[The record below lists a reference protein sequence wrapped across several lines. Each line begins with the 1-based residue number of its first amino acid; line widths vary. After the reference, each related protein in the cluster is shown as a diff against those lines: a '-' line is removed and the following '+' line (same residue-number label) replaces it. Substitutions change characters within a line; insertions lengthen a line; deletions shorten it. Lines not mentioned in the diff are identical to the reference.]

1 MEIILFICFL
11 VAFLTTYLLTPLWI
25 RAVKKA
31 GLIGK
36 DLNKFDRP
44 EVADFGGITVVAGF
58 MAGVLTYIGLTTFYF
73 HFDPLDTYLFLIL
86 AGITTVLSITVV
98 GMLDDVLGWK
108 TGLKQWQKPLLTI
121 PAALP
126 MMAVNAGHSTMA
138 VPFFGT
144 INFGILYPLVII
156 PLGIA
161 GASNGFNMLA
171 GFNGLEAGLGA
182 LILGFLGFVAW
193 QTGNSWVTM
202 LSVSM
207 LSALLAFLLY
217 NWHPAK
223 IFPGDTLTYS
233 VGALIA
239 TVAILGNMEKIAMI
253 LFSLYFI
260 EFLIKAKT
268 KFKGECFGKP
278 MEDGTLSIP
287 RKKVV
292 LSHLILALGCTQYLS
307 RPVDKIQKL
316 SSPSI
321 TPFLPLWQTHG
332 QVWKVR
338 EVYVL

>member
-1 MEIILFICFL
+1 MEIVLLVCFI

-25 RAVKKA
+25 RAVKKT
-31 GLIGK
+31 GLVGK
-36 DLNKFDRP
+36 DLNKFDKP
-44 EVADFGGITVVAGF
+44 EVAEFGGITVVAGF

-73 HFDPLDTYLFLIL
+73 HFETWDTTMILIL
-86 AGITTVLSITVV
+86 AGISTLLGITIV
-98 GMLDDVLGWK
+98 GMLDDILGWK

-126 MMAVNAGHSTMA
+126 IMAVNAGHSTMA

-182 LILGFLGFVAW
+182 VILGFLGYVAW
-193 QTGNSWVTM
+193 QAGNSWVAM
-202 LSVSM
+202 LSISM
-207 LSALLAFLLY
+207 VFALLAFLFY

-239 TVAILGNMEKIAMI
+239 SVAILGNMEKIAMI
-253 LFSLYFI
+253 LFSLYFV

-268 KFKGECFGKP
+268 KFRGECFGKP
-278 MEDGTLSIP
+278 GEDCSLSVPGEKAESVTHLMMKLGLKKEEHIVLTLIGIQFAIGVF
-287 RKKVV
+287 VV
-292 LSHLILALGCTQYLS
+292 FFVI
-307 RPVDKIQKL
+307 
-316 SSPSI
+316 
-321 TPFLPLWQTHG
+321 
-332 QVWKVR
+332 
-338 EVYVL
+338 

>member
-1 MEIILFICFL
+1 MEIVLLVCFI

-25 RAVKKA
+25 RAVKKV
-31 GLIGK
+31 GLVGK

-44 EVADFGGITVVAGF
+44 EVAEFGGITVVAGF
-58 MAGVLTYIGLTTFYF
+58 MAGVLIYIGLTTFYF
-73 HFDPLDTYLFLIL
+73 HFEPGDTNLILIL
-86 AGITTVLSITVV
+86 AGISTLLGITIV
-98 GMLDDVLGWK
+98 GMLDDILGWK

-144 INFGILYPLVII
+144 VNFGILYPLVII

-182 LILGFLGFVAW
+182 VILGFLGYVAW
-193 QTGNSWVTM
+193 QAGNSWVAM
-202 LSVSM
+202 LSISM
-207 LSALLAFLLY
+207 VFALLAFLFY
-217 NWHPAK
+217 NWYPAK

-239 TVAILGNMEKIAMI
+239 SVAILGNMEKIAMI
-253 LFSLYFI
+253 LFSLYFV

-278 MEDGTLSIP
+278 EEDGSLSVP
-287 RKKVV
+287 GEKVESVTHLMMKLGLKKEEHIV
-292 LSHLILALGCTQYLS
+292 LALIG
-307 RPVDKIQKL
+307 IQFA
-316 SSPSI
+316 I
-321 TPFLPLWQTHG
+321 GVF
-332 QVWKVR
+332 VVFF
-338 EVYVL
+338 VI